1 MSRSRAVRPKTMYTH
16 CRQFPHLQGLPDA
29 EIRQRVSKALVER
42 PHLLRVMRYR
52 NRLQIVAMALG
63 AYLLYDPQRSNLGF
77 TLMLIG
83 GIAFI
88 FILLWNVV
96 WLNRILFRITQP

>member
-1 MSRSRAVRPKTMYTH
+1 MYTN
-16 CRQFPHLQGLPDA
+16 CRQFPHLQGLSDD
-29 EIRQRVSKALVER
+29 EIRQRVRRALVDQ

-52 NRLQIVAMALG
+52 NRLLIVAMALG

-77 TLMLIG
+77 TLMVIG
-83 GIAFI
+83 GTAFM